1 MLSLI
6 GGTPM
11 VKINR
16 LCPPGSAEI
25 IAKLEGYNPAGSV
38 KDRIALAMIESGEE
52 CGLLKP
58 GGTIIEPTSGNTGIG
73 LAMVAALKGYRLILT
88 MPESMSM
95 ERRQLLAAFGA
106 ELELTPA
113 QVGMKGA
120 VEHAEALHEKH
131 PDYYM
136 PQQFK
141 HPANPDIH
149 RKTTSREIIGAL
161 GGLPDAFVAGVGTG
175 GTITGVGEVFRA
187 EKKDVHIAAVEP
199 ASSPV
204 LSGGAPSPH
213 KIAGIGAG
221 FVPDVLNTDI
231 YDEIFTVTDEDAA
244 TTSRALSLQEGLLCG
259 ISSGAAMWAALRVA
273 GKLGS
278 GKRVVVVLPDGGER
292 YLSTGLFLPP
302 ED

>member
-16 LCPPGSAEI
+16 LCPPGSAEV

-38 KDRIALAMIESGEE
+38 KDRIALSMIEGGEE

-58 GGTIIEPTSGNTGIG
+58 GGTVLEPTSGNTGIG

-95 ERRQLLAAFGA
+95 ERRQLLSAFGA

-113 QVGMKGA
+113 QRGMKGA
-120 VEHAEALHEKH
+120 VEHAEALQEEH

-141 HPANPDIH
+141 NPTNPEIH
-149 RKTTSREIIGAL
+149 KKTTAREIIGAL
-161 GGLPDAFVAGVGTG
+161 GGVPDAFVSGVGTG
-175 GTITGVGEVFRA
+175 GTITGAGEVFKA
-187 EKKDVHIAAVEP
+187 EKRDVHIVAVEP

-204 LSGGAPSPH
+204 LSGGEPSPH

-231 YDEIFTVTDEDAA
+231 YDEIITVTDEDAA
-244 TTSRALSLQEGLLCG
+244 AMSRELSLQEGLLCG

-273 GKLGS
+273 SKLGS